1 MTPKPSITTAKTLI
15 RQLSLKQKYAL
26 YEWLSDLIELEEEEE
41 LEIPVNSSREV
52 VETLRE
58 GAIVFQHERVRCGKH
73 GCRCAE
79 GKLHGPYWYSYQRDG
94 GKVKSR
100 YVGKKLP

>member
-26 YEWLSDLIELEEEEE
+26 CEWLNELIESEESEP
-41 LEIPVNSSREV
+41 IAVPVNSGREV

-58 GAIVFQHERVRCGKH
+58 GAIVFQHEKVRCGKH
-73 GCRCAE
+73 GCKCAE
-79 GKLHGPYWYSYQRDG
+79 GDLHGPYWYSYQRDG
-94 GKVKSR
+94 GKVKSK

>member
-1 MTPKPSITTAKTLI
+1 MKPSITTAKSLI

-26 YEWLSDLIELEEEEE
+26 AQWLDALIETEEEEP
-41 LEIPVNSSREV
+41 IAVPVNSGREV
-52 VETLRE
+52 VEKVTE
-58 GAIVFQHERVRCGKH
+58 GAIVFQKEWVRCGKH

-79 GKLHGPYWYSYQRDG
+79 GKLHGPYWYSYQREG